1 MHARGLREGWILS
14 PHKNNGSSS
23 TLELPTQHKA
33 SGSKHQ
39 QLVCHG
45 INSHECNFAFA
56 VSDIPVDLPH
66 FVEVVEEGK
75 VSS

>member
-1 MHARGLREGWILS
+1 MPEDSERGGFS
-14 PHKNNGSSS
+14 PPTKNNGFSS
-23 TLELPTQHKA
+23 TLELPPQHKA